1 MSPKPFMRQCTTP
14 GRRSSVVR
22 VVKDT
27 VETLVV
33 IVEVSAGTVSRVG
46 LGVGGAA
53 GAEIQIRL
61 GEPL

>member
-1 MSPKPFMRQCTTP
+1 M
-14 GRRSSVVR
+14 VR